1 MRFANA
7 EIEVVAI
14 ACARG
19 TLVLAGLR
27 GGVPSEKRSK
37 RGEAHE
43 TSPLPRSLEKWLRKP
58 EGTQSPEP
66 RDPRS
71 GAPYNDARLSRGI
84 EIYCLTTV
92 AALI

>member
-43 TSPLPRSLEKWLRKP
+43 TSPPPELREVAPQARRHAERRAGWAGYLAQLAP
-58 EGTQSPEP
+58 EL
-66 RDPRS
+66 
-71 GAPYNDARLSRGI
+71 APNSTG
-84 EIYCLTTV
+84 
-92 AALI
+92 

>member
-43 TSPLPRSLEKWLRKP
+43 TSPPPRSLEKWLRKP
-58 EGTQSPEP
+58 EGTQSVGLVGLVILHNWHPSWHRTA
-66 RDPRS
+66 RDSAEKP
-71 GAPYNDARLSRGI
+71 GIIRLS
-84 EIYCLTTV
+84 
-92 AALI
+92 